1 MEFKIVLE
9 KLLTN
14 FERLNI
20 RYALMG
26 GFALGLWGYGRAT
39 ADVDFLAHRDDM
51 DKVDAVM
58 KGLGYE
64 CRYKSDNVSQYL
76 SPLKIFGEVD
86 FIHAFRET
94 SLAMLRNAEEK
105 TIFNGDLKIRVLKPE
120 SLIAFKLQAVK
131 NNPSRTSVDL
141 QDIKKLAEINKRNMM
156 NPASGS
162 KDVLDKAITED
173 MKAMESRRR
182 NPFMKNGKADVDAY
196 VQFVCVFNE
205 FINHNPKPFSQMI
218 DRDMIL

>member
-1 MEFKIVLE
+1 MLMEFKTVLE

-20 RYALMG
+20 RYALLG

-39 ADVDFLAHRDDM
+39 ADIDFLAHRDDM
-51 DKVDAVM
+51 DKIDAVM

-86 FIHAFRET
+86 FIHAFKET
-94 SLAMLRNAEEK
+94 SLAMLQNAEEK
-105 TIFNGDLKIRVLKPE
+105 TVFNGDLKIRVLKPE
-120 SLIAFKLQAVK
+120 DLIAFKLQAVK

-141 QDIKKLAEINKRNMM
+141 QDIKKLVEINRQSIDC
-156 NPASGS
+156 A
-162 KDVLDKAITED
+162 L
-173 MKAMESRRR
+173 
-182 NPFMKNGKADVDAY
+182 
-196 VQFVCVFNE
+196 
-205 FINHNPKPFSQMI
+205 I
-218 DRDMIL
+218 DRYAELLNMEEVWNEIKKEVSL

>member
-1 MEFKIVLE
+1 MSYKRMLMEFKTVLG

-14 FERLNI
+14 FEKQSI

-39 ADVDFLAHRDDM
+39 SDIDFLAHLDDM

-58 KGLGYE
+58 KSLDYE

-86 FIHAFRET
+86 FIHAYRET
-94 SLAMLRNAEEK
+94 SLAMLRDAEEK
-105 TIFNGDLKIRVLKPE
+105 TVFNGDLKIRVLKPE

-141 QDIKKLAEINKRNMM
+141 QDIKKLVEINRQNMDWSLIDHYAELLKM
-156 NPASGS
+156 
-162 KDVLDKAITED
+162 DEVW
-173 MKAMESRRR
+173 
-182 NPFMKNGKADVDAY
+182 
-196 VQFVCVFNE
+196 NE
-205 FINHNPKPFSQMI
+205 IKKEVS
-218 DRDMIL
+218 L

>member
-1 MEFKIVLE
+1 MLMEFKTVLE
-9 KLLTN
+9 KLLIN
-14 FERLNI
+14 FEKLNI

-51 DKVDAVM
+51 GKVDAVM
-58 KGLGYE
+58 KSLGYE

-86 FIHAFRET
+86 FIHAFRAT
-94 SLAMLRNAEEK
+94 SLAMLETAEEK
-105 TIFNGDLKIRVLKPE
+105 MVFNGDLKIRVLKPE

-141 QDIKKLAEINKRNMM
+141 QDIKKLAEINKRDIDC
-156 NPASGS
+156 G
-162 KDVLDKAITED
+162 L
-173 MKAMESRRR
+173 
-182 NPFMKNGKADVDAY
+182 
-196 VQFVCVFNE
+196 
-205 FINHNPKPFSQMI
+205 I
-218 DRDMIL
+218 DRYAELLNMEEVWHEIKKEVFL

>member
-1 MEFKIVLE
+1 MICKRMLMEFKTVLE

-39 ADVDFLAHRDDM
+39 ADIDFLAHRDDM
-51 DKVDAVM
+51 DKVDTVM
-58 KGLGYE
+58 KSLDYE

-86 FIHAFRET
+86 FIYAYRET

-105 TIFNGDLKIRVLKPE
+105 TVFNGDLKIRVLKPE

-141 QDIKKLAEINKRNMM
+141 QDIKKLAEINRQNMDWSLIDHYAELLKM
-156 NPASGS
+156 
-162 KDVLDKAITED
+162 DEVW
-173 MKAMESRRR
+173 
-182 NPFMKNGKADVDAY
+182 
-196 VQFVCVFNE
+196 NE
-205 FINHNPKPFSQMI
+205 IKKEVS
-218 DRDMIL
+218 